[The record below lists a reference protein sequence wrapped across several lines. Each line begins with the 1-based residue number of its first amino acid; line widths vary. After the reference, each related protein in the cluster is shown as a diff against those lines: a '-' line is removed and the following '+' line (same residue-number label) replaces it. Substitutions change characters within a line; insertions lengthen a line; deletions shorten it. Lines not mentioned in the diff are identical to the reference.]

1 MCIVCFRR
9 QIRFY
14 YSMLLLQTCFFM
26 SFFVQK
32 LLSISNKLCLIIP
45 RTCFSTRLKT
55 SQIDAGRAETR
66 SSRSPQRC
74 LHCLQLPWTIARF
87 DGLIHLS
94 VYLCRVLPRVSD
106 DAMASW
112 RDRYAHSNFIPSPH
126 SINRLKNF
134 IQKYGICAHSHYSLS
149 WKLAPCACSSHTE
162 KENGSERNGSWMKW
176 NLQQRYKFPKG
187 RRSVQQTFP
196 TMRCTRLA

>member
-1 MCIVCFRR
+1 MFFDSIKNFADRCRPSRDTIF
-9 QIRFY
+9 QISSALLALFATSLNY
-14 YSMLLLQTCFFM
+14 CSIWWIDSSICMPVSGTADSQYST
-26 SFFVQK
+26 
-32 LLSISNKLCLIIP
+32 
-45 RTCFSTRLKT
+45 
-55 SQIDAGRAETR
+55 
-66 SSRSPQRC
+66 
-74 LHCLQLPWTIARF
+74 
-87 DGLIHLS
+87 
-94 VYLCRVLPRVSD
+94 
-106 DAMASW
+106 AMMRWHHGMGSW
-112 RDRYAHSNFIPSPH
+112 DRYAHSNFIPSPH